1 MDEILTTL
9 GAWATTVI
17 QTLNSWVWSPAL
29 VALCLLSGLYFSL
42 RTRFVQVRRF
52 GEMCRLLFANP
63 NKESAKGKSKAGISS
78 FQAFAMALSGRVG
91 TGNIVGV
98 ATALGFGGPGAIV
111 WMWIIAFFGAGSAFV
126 EATLAQIFKEDHH
139 GQYRGGPAYYIEK
152 GLHSPFFGSL
162 FAVLA
167 AMACGIFLPPVQC
180 NGIALSM
187 ERTLG
192 VDAWIIGLGVAL
204 LIGLVIIGGVK
215 RIANVAQIIAPFMA
229 ILYIILSLVVL
240 AIHYEVVPHVF
251 MEMLRSAVGA
261 GQLGSAIL
269 GSTIAWGVKRGIYSN
284 EAGQGT
290 GPIVAAAAKVS
301 HPVKQGLVQA
311 FSVYID
317 TLLVCTATA
326 LMILA
331 CGTYNIIESVQIV
344 PGGDTVVTY
353 LHQNPGAPLGEPGVF
368 YTSGALSTVTG
379 PRLGDIII
387 SFALFFFAFT
397 TIMAYYYYAETN
409 LVYLFSRFRL
419 RRFRNLQA
427 MVQAERDTTGPDSGE
442 VGRQWIEKE
451 ESLLSDMED
460 EMDRADKH
468 FGDDRSEKTVV
479 WVLRCCTITAVF
491 IGSLTGS
498 GIVWTI
504 GDIGVGAMA
513 WINIIA
519 ILLLSPKALR
529 ALRDYE
535 RQKKLGTEPL
545 FNPEALNIKNAD
557 FWEKANQIPPSAQ

>member
-1 MDEILTTL
+1 MNDFFVAFGSMMTRVVEAVN
-9 GAWATTVI
+9 G
-17 QTLNSWVWSPAL
+17 WVWSTPL
-29 VALCLLSGLYFSL
+29 VVLCLGAGLYFSL

-52 GEMCRLLFANP
+52 GEMCRLLF
-63 NKESAKGKSKAGISS
+63 KTDKSQKTGITS

-98 ATALGFGGPGAIV
+98 ATAIGFGGPGAIV
-111 WMWIIAFFGAGSAFV
+111 WMWVIAFFGAGSAFV
-126 EATLAQIFKEDHH
+126 EATLAQIFKENHN
-139 GQYRGGPAYYIEK
+139 GQFRGGPAYYIEK

-167 AMACGIFLPPVQC
+167 AVACGFFLPPVQC

-192 VDAWIIGLGVAL
+192 VDAWIIGLCVAL

-215 RIANVAQIIAPFMA
+215 RIAGVAQIVAPFMA
-229 ILYIILSLVVL
+229 LLYIVLSIVVL
-240 AIHYEVVPHVF
+240 AVHYDVVPQVF
-251 MEMLRSAVGA
+251 VEMLRSSVGA
-261 GQLGSAIL
+261 GQLGGAIL

-331 CGTYNIIESVQIV
+331 CGTYNIIESVQFV
-344 PGGDTVVTY
+344 PGSGAVVNY
-353 LHQNPGAPLGEPGVF
+353 LQQNAGAPLGEPGVF
-368 YTSGALSTVTG
+368 YTSGALATVTG
-379 PRLGDIII
+379 ARLGDIII

-409 LVYLFSRFRL
+409 LVYLFSRIRM
-419 RRFRNLQA
+419 RRIKA
-427 MVQAERDTTGPDSGE
+427 MQTMVDAERETNDVSGE
-442 VGRQWIEKE
+442 ESRRWMENE
-451 ESLLSDMED
+451 ERTLEAMKD
-460 EMDRADKH
+460 EYRRADAH
-468 FGDDRSEKTVV
+468 FGDDRAEKVAV
-479 WVLRCCTITAVF
+479 WTLRMVCIVAVF
-491 IGSLTGS
+491 GGSTMGS

-513 WINIIA
+513 WINIVA

-529 ALRDYE
+529 ALKDYE
-535 RQKKLGTEPL
+535 RQQRLGVEPVFDPAVL
-545 FNPEALNIKNAD
+545 KIGNAD
-557 FWEKANQIPPSAQ
+557 FWESEKEA